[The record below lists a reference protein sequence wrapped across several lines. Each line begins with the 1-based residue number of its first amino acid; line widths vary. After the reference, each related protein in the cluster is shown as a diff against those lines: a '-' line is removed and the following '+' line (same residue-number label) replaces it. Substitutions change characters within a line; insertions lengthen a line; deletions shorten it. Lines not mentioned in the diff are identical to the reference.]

1 MELDEQGKRLKHYW
15 TVAAVLHAL
24 LFATFTIG
32 SFFTSK
38 PLLMQPTIMVDMVA
52 LPSQVK
58 NNDAPPPDLSLP
70 VKPNTPPP
78 PPEEKPPEP
87 EQVAKPTPPPP
98 PEPKAP
104 EKPAIDDMAFEKK
117 KTADNRKR
125 AAEALKRIREDAKK
139 ERAADD
145 QKKKAALD
153 KRKAD
158 LKAFEQKYRDAVRGN
173 QVNQGTSL
181 TGQMQATLNAYVGH
195 VRDRL
200 SSNWALPSYLQNQN
214 LKATIV
220 IHIDARGNVVKM
232 EFTRTS
238 GNNGFDSYAE
248 QTVRAS
254 SPFFP
259 PPAEMA
265 PGLRNAGIEV
275 KFPL

>member
-1 MELDEQGKRLKHYW
+1 MELDEQRKRLKHYW
-15 TVAAVLHAL
+15 TVAAALHGL
-24 LFATFTIG
+24 LFASFSIG
-32 SFFTSK
+32 HFFTSK

-78 PPEEKPPEP
+78 PPEEKPAEPDQMTKPEP
-87 EQVAKPTPPPP
+87 A
-98 PEPKAP
+98 PKAP
-104 EKPAIDDMAFEKK
+104 EKPAEDQMALERKK
-117 KTADNRKR
+117 EADARKR

-139 ERAADD
+139 ERLADE
-145 QKKKAALD
+145 QKKKSLAE

-158 LKAFEQKYRDAVRGN
+158 LKAFEQKYRAAINGNAVN
-173 QVNQGTSL
+173 KGTSL

-265 PGLRNAGIEV
+265 GGLRNAGIEV